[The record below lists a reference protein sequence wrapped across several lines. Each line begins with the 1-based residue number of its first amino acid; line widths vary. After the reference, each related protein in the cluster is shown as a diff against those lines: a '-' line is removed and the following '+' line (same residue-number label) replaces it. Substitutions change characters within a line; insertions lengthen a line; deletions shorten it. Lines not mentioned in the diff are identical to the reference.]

1 MTKISLLLCD
11 AIELFLFCYFR
22 TTSKDSRDRD
32 YSHKE
37 RDRND
42 YREKDVRDREYRDK
56 DRPSGYSGSSK
67 SHSNSR
73 SRWPTHDTDLP
84 PHKRRRGEGKVASL
98 GYLIKK

>member
-1 MTKISLLLCD
+1 MLNFLL
-11 AIELFLFCYFR
+11 FR

-73 SRWPTHDTDLP
+73 GRWPPHEADMP
-84 PHKRRRGEGKVASL
+84 PHKRRRGEGKLRSL
-98 GYLIKK
+98 SIQIRLMV